1 MLHCHR
7 YRRPLLRI
15 SHLSTLL
22 WLLAMSVAWGA
33 PLERSADRSL
43 FIQFDPT
50 TRSLQGELRQPLA
63 TERRFRL
70 LEGLTITSAKRGD
83 DELAVTHE
91 ADGRWHLPLDADSAG
106 STTPVTLRWEGT
118 LPKAHNGSRHQVAAE
133 GSLLPTRAGWY
144 PHLSDA
150 AMPLWLTVSV
160 PNGQLAVATG
170 SRVDEQHTH
179 NHPYVARFYHP
190 NTRELEIAT
199 GPWQLRQREV
209 EGVQLRTLF
218 PEALDAAFGETYLQH
233 AAEQLAHFQTRLGP
247 LPYQSFSIAAS
258 PAPVGLAFPGFT
270 LLGERVIPLPFIP
283 NTSLPHELMHAWW
296 GAGVNVD
303 YPSGNWAE
311 ALTTYLADYALAEQR
326 GEDDDMRRRW
336 LADLAAL
343 PSSQETALM
352 AFRGGPD
359 PAGRLIGYQHGA
371 MLFHMLRQRIG
382 DEAFD
387 LGLRRLADEWMHRP
401 ADWQALIDAFSS
413 AAGEPQDAFIMPW
426 ISQPGRPSLH
436 VESIK
441 TQAHENGYQI
451 SGTLIQRGQ
460 HAPWPLE
467 VPLVVTTEEGPV
479 SVRQTMRSTQ
489 QAFELQVASRPLSLE
504 VDPGADLLRYPGPT
518 PAILRQLMLDPT
530 TRVLALDDTLFPL
543 ARQVLGRDADALATP
558 ANPQD
563 ENQPPLLVIGTT
575 EELNKWHQDNAL
587 PAPPQP
593 LETAG
598 DARFWMIP
606 GKRIGLLSGSD
617 ATAITQL
624 AASLRHY
631 GQQSYVV
638 QEQVVQ
644 GQGVQGQS
652 AETAQTGRWPTEES
666 PLNVTFTANDFQE

>member
-1 MLHCHR
+1 MLSVHHR
-7 YRRPLLRI
+7 SLLRRV
-15 SHLSTLL
+15 SLSALL
-22 WLLAMSVAWGA
+22 WLLATGFAWGA
-33 PLERSADRSL
+33 PSEHPADRTL
-43 FIQFDPT
+43 TIQFDPT
-50 TRSLQGELRQPLA
+50 TRSLQGELHQPLS
-63 TERRFRL
+63 TKSHFRL
-70 LEGLTITSAKRGD
+70 LEGLTITSATRGD
-83 DELAVTHE
+83 DELTVTQE
-91 ADGRWHLPLDADSAG
+91 TDGRWHLPLDRTDSHA
-106 STTPVTLRWEGT
+106 PITLRWEGT
-118 LPKAHNGSRHQVAAE
+118 LPANNGSRHQVSAE

-144 PHLSDA
+144 PHLSEA

-160 PNGQLAVATG
+160 PDGQLAVATG
-170 SRVDEQHTH
+170 SLVEEQHA
-179 NHPYVARFYHP
+179 NSAPYVARFYHP
-190 NTRELEIAT
+190 NTREVEIAT
-199 GPWQLRQREV
+199 GPWRLRQREV
-209 EGVQLRTLF
+209 DGVQLRTLF
-218 PEALDAAFGETYLQH
+218 PEALDTAFGETYLQH
-233 AAEQLAHFQTRLGP
+233 ATEQLAHFQTRLGP

-258 PAPVGLAFPGFT
+258 PAPIGLAFPGFT

-283 NTSLPHELMHAWW
+283 HTSLPHELMHAWW
-296 GAGVNVD
+296 GAGVRVD

-343 PSSQETALM
+343 PSSQEVALVD
-352 AFRGGPD
+352 FRGGPD

-387 LGLRRLADEWMHRP
+387 IGLRHFADEWMHRP

-441 TQAHENGYQI
+441 TQAHEDGYRI

-479 SVRQTMRSTQ
+479 SVRQPMRSTQ
-489 QAFELQVASRPLSLE
+489 QAFELQVASRPLSFE
-504 VDPGADLLRYPGPT
+504 VDPGADLLRHPGPT

-530 TRVLALDDTLFPL
+530 TRVLALDETLLPL
-543 ARQVLGRDADALATP
+543 APQVLGREADALTTP
-558 ANPQD
+558 INLQD
-563 ENQPPLLVIGTT
+563 ETQPPLLVMGTT
-575 EELNKWHQDNAL
+575 EAVDDWYQRNAL
-587 PAPPQP
+587 PALSQP
-593 LETAG
+593 LASAG
-598 DARFWMIP
+598 EARFWMAP
-606 GKRIGLLSGSD
+606 EMQIGLLSGND
-617 ATAITQL
+617 VAAIRQL
-624 AASLRHY
+624 AASLRHH

-638 QEQVVQ
+638 QEQNGETVQ
-644 GQGVQGQS
+644 
-652 AETAQTGRWPTEES
+652 AGRWPTEES